1 MYIDTHYVLSLII
14 VNANSSEFSA
24 VFIFSFL
31 FSIFFFLSFFFFQL
45 FMLEKML
52 KKDFKFSDFYSIVIS
67 CRFDSIVDLPP
78 PIISSLFRS
87 SVPLSFCT
95 KKKKNNEQYYFN
107 GAENRREKKY
117 KCIDFERYVNFF
129 KHVMG
134 TNFCMLD
141 RMLDWQYTKCENI
154 IENITKYWKNN
165 NMYGSTEI

>member
-1 MYIDTHYVLSLII
+1 MLTRTQ
-14 VNANSSEFSA
+14 ANSRQFS
-24 VFIFSFL
+24 FFRSCFL
-31 FSIFFFLSFFFFQL
+31 FSFFSLFFFQL

-95 KKKKNNEQYYFN
+95 KKKKKNNEQYYFN